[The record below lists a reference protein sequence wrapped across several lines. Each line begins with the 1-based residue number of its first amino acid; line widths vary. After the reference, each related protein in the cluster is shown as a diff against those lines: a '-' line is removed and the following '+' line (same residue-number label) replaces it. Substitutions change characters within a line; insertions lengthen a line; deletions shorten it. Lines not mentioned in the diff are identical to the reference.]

1 MKIKPIKKETD
12 YDEALAIISELW
24 NAKESTTEAD
34 ALEVWVTLVEAYETK
49 HHEIPPPDPV
59 DAIEFYLEQRGL
71 AHKDLE
77 GIIGTRSRV
86 YEIMHRQRSLSMAMV
101 RNLHSQ
107 LNIPYECLMRQGG
120 AK

>member
-1 MKIKPIKKETD
+1 MSIKPIKTEMG
-12 YDEALAIISELW
+12 YDAARATISELW
-24 NAKESTTEAD
+24 DAKDGTTEAD
-34 ALEVWVTLVEAYETK
+34 ALEVWVTLVEAYESM

-59 DAIEFYLEQRGL
+59 DAIEFFLEQRGL

-101 RNLHSQ
+101 RNLHSR
-107 LNIPYECLMRQGG
+107 LNIPYECLMR
-120 AK
+120 